1 MHYLRSG
8 MHYLLYLHPNG
19 DVAAELPPNHDALV
33 EVQEVPT
40 KLFVYRKLIIPA
52 EEADLHD
59 KNSLTQLTR
68 DDPEAPP
75 T

>member
-1 MHYLRSG
+1 
-8 MHYLLYLHPNG
+8 
-19 DVAAELPPNHDALV
+19 LV